1 MSEKQAFLD
10 TENAG
15 GAFAAPK
22 VAKAPHA
29 DGIIMFD
36 QRLSA
41 FIRVPKSILLDAS

>member
-1 MSEKQAFLD
+1 MRGVHSL
-10 TENAG
+10 
-15 GAFAAPK
+15 FAARM
-22 VAKAPHA
+22 VAKALHA